1 MDYVLGVDIGTQGIK
16 GVILNE
22 DLKTVA
28 KTYMEHDYFQ
38 PRSNWYE
45 HDVEKIW
52 WGGFKQIVR
61 QLLKKVDF
69 SSEHIIGVGCSG
81 LSPCFLPLDK
91 NDRPLRN
98 AILYGIDTRAMKE
111 IKEITKE
118 LGEENILNNNKQP
131 ITTQTVGPKIL
142 WFKKN
147 EPEKFK
153 QTKKIFTTTNYIVYK
168 LTGNYILDHTQ
179 AAFFGPFYNFN
190 NHSWDQEMCSLF
202 KVPYELFPP
211 LKKSIDIAGTITTQ
225 VAAETGLAK
234 GTPVIIG
241 TADGLAEIFSAGGF
255 EKGEVTLIYGTTGII
270 VINTDKCP
278 IMKELWIAPHPIN
291 DNAYLVAGG
300 TVATG
305 ALTKWYRNNFGVIE
319 QAMQERININAYDL
333 LSKQAEN
340 ISAGSGGLITLPYF
354 SGERT
359 PINDP
364 LARGLILGLT
374 VYHTRE
380 HVYRSLLE
388 GAAYSFQHHLD
399 VFKQYGFQ
407 ISRVIACG
415 GGTKGK
421 LWPQIVSDVIGYNQF
436 IPSSPLGAEIGSAY
450 MAAVAVDLVSDLK
463 FIRRFIENEG
473 FHCIKTNYKNH
484 EVYQQYY
491 RLYRSIYENI
501 KEDMHQLAAYS
512 EKSIEKEER

>member
-1 MDYVLGVDIGTQGIK
+1 MRYILGIDIGTQGSK

-22 DLKTVA
+22 DLKIVA
-28 KTYMEHDYFQ
+28 KVYVEHDYFQ
-38 PRSNWYE
+38 PYSNWYE

-52 WGGFKQIVR
+52 WGGFKKIVQGLLQQINFSSDQIV
-61 QLLKKVDF
+61 
-69 SSEHIIGVGCSG
+69 GVGCSG
-81 LSPCFLPLDK
+81 LAPCFLPLDK

-98 AILYGIDTRAMKE
+98 AILYGIDTRAKKE
-111 IKEITKE
+111 IEEITKV
-118 LGEENILNNNKQP
+118 LGKEYILNNNKQS
-131 ITTQTVGPKIL
+131 ITTQTIGPKIL
-142 WFKKN
+142 WYKKN

-168 LTGNYILDHTQ
+168 LTGNYVLDYSQ

-190 NHSWDQEMCSLF
+190 TRSWDQEICNLF
-202 KVPYELFPP
+202 KIPYEWFPP
-211 LKKSIDIAGTITTQ
+211 LKESIDIAGTITAQ
-225 VAAETGLAK
+225 AAVETGLAK

-241 TADGLAEIFSAGGF
+241 TADGLAEVFSTGSF
-255 EKGEVTLIYGTTGII
+255 EKGEVTIIYGTTGII
-270 VINTDKCP
+270 IINTDKCP
-278 IMKELWIAPHPIN
+278 VMKELWIVSHPVN

-300 TVATG
+300 TAAAG

-319 QAMQERININAYDL
+319 QAIQERININAYDL

-374 VYHTRE
+374 VYHNRA
-380 HVYRSLLE
+380 HIYRSLLE
-388 GAAYSFQHHLD
+388 GAAYSFKHHLD

-415 GGTKGK
+415 GGTKAK
-421 LWPQIVSDVIGYNQF
+421 LWPQIVSDVIGYDQF

-450 MAAVAVDLVSDLK
+450 MAAVATGLVSDLK
-463 FIRRFIENEG
+463 FIRRFVESKESR
-473 FHCIKTNYKNH
+473 CIKTNYKNYK
-484 EVYQQYY
+484 VYQEYY
-491 RLYRSIYENI
+491 QLYRSIYKKI
-501 KEDMHQLAAYS
+501 KEDMHQLALYS
-512 EKSIEKEER
+512 KNSIKKEE

>member
-1 MDYVLGVDIGTQGIK
+1 MRYILGVDIGTQGSK

-22 DLKTVA
+22 DLKIVA

-38 PRSNWYE
+38 PYPNFYE

-61 QLLKKVDF
+61 QLLQQINF
-69 SSEHIIGVGCSG
+69 SSDQIIGVGCSG
-81 LSPCFLPLDK
+81 LAPCFLPLDK

-98 AILYGIDTRAMKE
+98 AILYGIDTRATEE
-111 IKEITKE
+111 IKEITKV
-118 LGEENILNNNKQP
+118 LGEEHILNNNKQS

-142 WFKKN
+142 WYKKN

-153 QTKKIFTTTNYIVYK
+153 QTKKIFTTTNYVVYK

-190 NHSWDQEMCSLF
+190 THSWDQEMCSLF
-202 KVPYELFPP
+202 KVPYEWFPP
-211 LKKSIDIAGTITTQ
+211 LKKSIDIAGTI
-225 VAAETGLAK
+225 VAQAAVETGLAK
-234 GTPVIIG
+234 GTPVITG
-241 TADGLAEIFSAGGF
+241 TADALAEVFSTAAF

-270 VINTDKCP
+270 MINTDKCP
-278 IMKELWIAPHPIN
+278 IMKELWIVPHPIT

-300 TVATG
+300 TAATG
-305 ALTKWYRNNFGVIE
+305 ALTKWYRNNFGAIE
-319 QAMQERININAYDL
+319 QAMQERININSYDL
-333 LSKQAEN
+333 LLKQAEN

-374 VYHTRE
+374 VYHTRG

-399 VFKQYGFQ
+399 IFKQYGFQ
-407 ISRVIACG
+407 ISKVIACG
-415 GGTKGK
+415 GGTKGN
-421 LWPQIVSDVIGYNQF
+421 LWPQIVSDVIGCDQF
-436 IPSSPLGAEIGSAY
+436 IPSSSLGAEIGSAY
-450 MAAVAVDLVSDLK
+450 MAAVATGLVSDLK
-463 FIRRFIENEG
+463 FIRRFVENKESR
-473 FHCIKTNYKNH
+473 CIKTNYENH
-484 EVYQQYY
+484 KIYLEYY
-491 RLYRSIYENI
+491 RLYRSVYENI
-501 KEDMHQLAAYS
+501 KEDMHQLAIYS
-512 EKSIEKEER
+512 ESSIKKEE

>member
-1 MDYVLGVDIGTQGIK
+1 MRYILGIDIGTQGSK

-22 DLKTVA
+22 NLKTVA

-38 PRSNWYE
+38 PHPNWYE

-52 WGGFKQIVR
+52 WGGFKQIVKRLLR
-61 QLLKKVDF
+61 QIDF
-69 SSEHIIGVGCSG
+69 SSNQIIGVGCSG

-98 AILYGIDTRAMKE
+98 AILYGIDTRAKKE
-111 IKEITKE
+111 IEEINKVLGKEY
-118 LGEENILNNNKQP
+118 ILNNNKQP

-142 WFKKN
+142 WYKKN

-153 QTKKIFTTTNYIVYK
+153 QTRKIFTTTNYIAYK
-168 LTGNYILDHTQ
+168 LTGDYVLDYSQ
-179 AAFFGPFYNFN
+179 AAFFGPFYNFST
-190 NHSWDQEMCSLF
+190 HSWDQEICNLF
-202 KVPYELFPP
+202 KIPYEWFPP
-211 LKKSIDIAGTITTQ
+211 LKKSIDIAGVITAQ
-225 VAAETGLAK
+225 AAIETGLAR

-241 TADGLAEIFSAGGF
+241 TADGLAEVFSTGAF
-255 EKGEVTLIYGTTGII
+255 EKGEVTLVYGTTGII
-270 VINTDKCP
+270 IINTDKCP
-278 IMKELWIAPHPIN
+278 VMKELWIAPHPVTN
-291 DNAYLVAGG
+291 NTYLVAGG

-388 GAAYSFQHHLD
+388 GAAYSFQHHLE

-415 GGTKGK
+415 GGTKGN
-421 LWPQIVSDVIGYNQF
+421 LWPQIVSDVIGYDQF

-450 MAAVAVDLVSDLK
+450 MAAVATGLVSDLK
-463 FIRRFIENEG
+463 SIRRFVESKRPN
-473 FHCIKTNYKNH
+473 CIKSNYKNH
-484 EVYQQYY
+484 EIYQKYY
-491 RLYRSIYENI
+491 QLYRSIYKNI
-501 KEDMHQLAAYS
+501 KADMHQLALYS
-512 EKSIEKEER
+512 EKSIEKEGQ